1 MSDSGKKSGN
11 PDAELIASVWAE
23 ARSLMARLEGSSVQR
38 LAVAAGGTSIEI
50 ERDPSAAP
58 STAAPPSMDLPI
70 SRRGSGVMPTIG
82 AGALGGA
89 RDAAAPAGRQS
100 ITAPLVGTFYRSST
114 PGSDPFVEVGD
125 IIEAGQAVG
134 IVEAMKLMN
143 EVQATSTG
151 KVVQIVAED
160 GQAVEYE
167 QLLMHIE
174 PVDDE

>member
-1 MSDSGKKSGN
+1 MSDADMKSAN
-11 PDAELIASVWAE
+11 ADAELIASVWAE

-58 STAAPPSMDLPI
+58 AAASAPVDVPI

-82 AGALGGA
+82 AGSLGGA
-89 RDAAAPAGRQS
+89 RDTAAPTGRQA
-100 ITAPLVGTFYRSST
+100 ITAPLVGTFYRSSS

-125 IIEAGQAVG
+125 VIEAGQAVG

-143 EVQATSTG
+143 EVQATTSG
-151 KVVQIVAED
+151 KVVKIVAEN

>member
-1 MSDSGKKSGN
+1 MSDADKKSGN
-11 PDAELIASVWAE
+11 ADAELIASVWAE

-50 ERDPSAAP
+50 ERDPAAVP
-58 STAAPPSMDLPI
+58 AAAPPVDLPI

-82 AGALGGA
+82 AGSLGGA
-89 RDAAAPAGRQS
+89 RDAAAPTGRQA
-100 ITAPLVGTFYRSST
+100 ITAPLVGTFYRSSS
-114 PGSDPFVEVGD
+114 PGSDAFVEVGD
-125 IIEAGQAVG
+125 VIEAGQAVG

-143 EVQATSTG
+143 EVQATTSG
-151 KVVQIVAED
+151 KIVKIVAEN